1 MKRSWIVAGWFFAML
16 ASALFPAWEV
26 AERIESNPLGKF
38 VDPATG
44 AWLPHVYWQFLTWWL
59 PIAVPVSLLAGA
71 CMFLNWPRD
80 RR

>member
-1 MKRSWIVAGWFFAML
+1 MKRGWIVVGWLCAML
-16 ASALFPAWEV
+16 ASALFPIWEV
-26 AERIESNPLGKF
+26 AERIELNPLGNF

-44 AWLPHVYWQFLTWWL
+44 AWRPRIYWQFLAWWL

-80 RR
+80 PR